1 MMRGGGRDRDELGG
15 GNMINCQDCGNQAKK
30 DCSHSRCR
38 TCCRGRG
45 LQCQTHVKSTWVPA
59 ATRRERQQQFT
70 SQSKRPRDHNMAAPR
85 LPSEV
90 SCPAVFRCV
99 KVISAVD
106 DTQEQYAYQTS
117 VSIGGHIFK
126 GMLYD
131 QGPAG
136 GETSSSSA
144 VPPQV
149 SINAMFDPYPTNL
162 SPFMPAAGTQFFPPP
177 RP

>member
-30 DCSHSRCR
+30 DCSHLRCR
-38 TCCRGRG
+38 TCCR
-45 LQCQTHVKSTWVPA
+45 
-59 ATRRERQQQFT
+59 
-70 SQSKRPRDHNMAAPR
+70 
-85 LPSEV
+85 EV

-99 KVISAVD
+99 KVISTVD
-106 DTQEQYAYQTS
+106 DAQEQYAYQTS

-131 QGPAG
+131 QGPAR

-149 SINAMFDPYPTNL
+149 SINTMFDQYPTNL

-177 RP
+177 RLN

>member
-15 GNMINCQDCGNQAKK
+15 GNMINNCQDCGNQAKK

-59 ATRRERQQQFT
+59 ATRREQQFT

-90 SCPAVFRCV
+90 SCPAVFQCV

-106 DTQEQYAYQTS
+106 DNAQEQYAYQTS

-136 GETSSSSA
+136 GETSSSSSA
-144 VPPQV
+144 HLHQQV
-149 SINAMFDPYPTNL
+149 SINAMFDPYPPNL
-162 SPFMPAAGTQFFPPP
+162 SPFMPQFFPPP